1 MKTFIGKMTIT
12 STEEWSVEAE
22 TEGEARAMLEC
33 KSPGVEMD
41 DSGGEITDWAVDSI
55 RVAA

>member
-1 MKTFIGKMTIT
+1 MKTYVAKMTIT

-41 DSGGEITDWAVDSI
+41 ESGGEITDWAVDSLKEE
-55 RVAA
+55 A